1 MKRLQR
7 RIIPVCQ
14 PAFKITTMKLILLA
28 VAAGTCLCVCSCDP
42 YSDSIKNQAYV
53 PVYAQPAD
61 VAHIAV
67 TAAQSTARAGKI
79 YAFGNYVFQNDI
91 NKGIHVIDNTDKA
104 HPQKIAFIQVPYN
117 TEFAVRGHYMY
128 ANNLNDLV
136 VIDIHDVLH
145 ATEIKR
151 IANGFPYISQTYPPA
166 TGYFVCPDPSKGLVV
181 DWELQTVSSTT
192 NCRR

>member
-1 MKRLQR
+1 
-7 RIIPVCQ
+7 
-14 PAFKITTMKLILLA
+14 MKLILLA
-28 VAAGTCLCVCSCDP
+28 VAGIGLCVCSCKP
-42 YSDSIKNQAYV
+42 YIDNTNAKAYV
-53 PVYAQPAD
+53 PVYAHPAD
-61 VAHIAV
+61 VTNIQV
-67 TAAQSTARAGKI
+67 LTARTTDKAGKI

-91 NKGIHVIDNTDKA
+91 NKGIHIIDNADKA

-117 TEFAVRGHYMY
+117 TEFAVRGNYIY

-145 ATEIKR
+145 ATVIKR
-151 IANGFPYISQTYPPA
+151 IVDGFPYITQTYPPE
-166 TGYFVCPDPSKGLVV
+166 TGFFVCPDPSKGLVV